1 MKKNMGGIDKVVR
14 IAIALL
20 AAALYFTN
28 LISGTLAI
36 IGITV
41 AGIFTLT
48 SLIGFCPIY
57 GIFGLSSSK
66 KKEAQ

>member
-41 AGIFTLT
+41 AGVFTLT

-57 GIFGLSSSK
+57 GIFGLSSAK

>member
-20 AAALYFTN
+20 IAALYFTN
-28 LISGTLAI
+28 LISGTVAI

-41 AGIFTLT
+41 CQWR
-48 SLIGFCPIY
+48 S
-57 GIFGLSSSK
+57 
-66 KKEAQ
+66 